1 MSNFHNNDSPFSA
14 NGRFG
19 RLSYLGWSMLT
30 ALFIM
35 IIGILAA
42 ILIPTFIP
50 KEQAPSTLFSAI
62 VIPICLV
69 IYILLV
75 YLNFI
80 FTIRR
85 LHDKNQSGW
94 LSLLLLI
101 PLVNFFFY
109 FYLACAKGDQGINN
123 YGAKRPTKT
132 WEKVLAWVYII
143 LIPVTCVLGILAAIA
158 IPAYQD
164 YTNRAQQQQY
174 QQQINQSE

>member
-19 RLSYLGWSMLT
+19 RLSYLGWNMLLGLSVLPIAIIAAFLTPMLT
-30 ALFIM
+30 DNTSNIMLYIVAVIGLFFY
-35 IIGILAA
+35 IG
-42 ILIPTFIP
+42 LI
-50 KEQAPSTLFSAI
+50 
-62 VIPICLV
+62 
-69 IYILLV
+69 
-75 YLNFI
+75 YLTFI

-94 LSLLLLI
+94 LSLIALVPLI
-101 PLVNFFFY
+101 NIFFML
-109 FYLACAKGDQGINN
+109 YLIFAPGTQGANN
-123 YGAKRPTKT
+123 YGQPRDTKT
-132 WEKVLAWVYII
+132 WEKVLAWMYI
-143 LIPVTCVLGILAAIA
+143 LIFPLGILAAIA